1 MRMCNWPCLCVAV
14 SCFNPMSHLQ
24 RMFPKDVLHEKDKF
38 GLGNSNLLN
47 LS

>member
-1 MRMCNWPCLCVAV
+1 MRICNWPCLFVAV
-14 SCFNPMSHLQ
+14 SRSNLMSHLQ
-24 RMFPKDVLHEKDKF
+24 RMFPKDVFHEKDKF